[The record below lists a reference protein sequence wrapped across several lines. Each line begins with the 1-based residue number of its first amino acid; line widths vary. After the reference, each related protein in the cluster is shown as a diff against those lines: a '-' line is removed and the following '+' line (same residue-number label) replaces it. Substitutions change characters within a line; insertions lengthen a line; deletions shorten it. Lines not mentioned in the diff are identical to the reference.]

1 MRMARIL
8 LVEDD
13 RDLREEVADFLRG
26 EGHAVREAG
35 SRQEFRALMVAE
47 PCEIALLDRRL
58 PDGDGLELIGEGRA
72 AGWPCGYVL
81 LTARD
86 AAAERIAGYETGADH
101 YLTKPVRLDELAVI
115 LKSLARRL
123 HLDAHWR
130 LNLALGLL
138 QAPNGKRI
146 ELTGLE
152 AAFLAILGAHLNL
165 PLDRRQIIQELG
177 RDYLSY
183 DPRNLDALLRRLRRK
198 VREASAADLPV
209 QTRHGLGYVLVEE
222 LVAEKG

>member
-1 MRMARIL
+1 MARIL

-26 EGHAVREAG
+26 EGHLVREAG
-35 SRQEFRALMVAE
+35 SRREFRALMAE
-47 PCEIALLDRRL
+47 DACDIALLDRRL
-58 PDGDGLELIGEGRA
+58 PDGDGMDLITEGRM
-72 AGWPCGYVL
+72 AGWRCGFVL

-86 AAAERIAGYETGADH
+86 AAPERIAGYETGADH

-115 LKSLARRL
+115 LKSLVRRL

-138 QAPNGKRI
+138 HAPNGHRI

-152 AAFLAILGAHLNL
+152 VAFLAVLGAHLNQ
-165 PLDRRQIIQELG
+165 PLDRRRIIQELG

-198 VREASAADLPV
+198 VREASGEDLPV
-209 QTRHGLGYVLVEE
+209 QTRHGLGYVLVED
-222 LVAEKG
+222 LVPDKG

>member
-1 MRMARIL
+1 MARIL

-26 EGHAVREAG
+26 EGHEVREAG
-35 SRQEFRALMVAE
+35 SRQEFRALMAEE
-47 PCEIALLDRRL
+47 PCDIALLDRRL
-58 PDGDGLELIGEGRA
+58 PDGDGLDLIGEGRG
-72 AGWPCGYVL
+72 AGWRCGFVL

-86 AAAERIAGYETGADH
+86 AAPERIAGYETGADH

-123 HLDAHWR
+123 HLDAPWR
-130 LNLALGLL
+130 LHLALGLL
-138 QAPNGKRI
+138 HAPNGQRV

-152 AAFLAILGAHLNL
+152 TAFLAILGAHLHQ

-177 RDYLSY
+177 RDFLSY
-183 DPRNLDALLRRLRRK
+183 DQRNLDALLRRLRRK
-198 VREASAADLPV
+198 VREDAGADLPV
-209 QTRHGLGYVLVEE
+209 QTRHGLGYVLVEA
-222 LVAEKG
+222 LVTENG

>member
-13 RDLREEVADFLRG
+13 RDLREEVAEFLRG
-26 EGHAVREAG
+26 EGHPVREAG
-35 SRQEFRALMVAE
+35 SRREFRALMAAE
-47 PCEIALLDRRL
+47 PCEIALIDRLL
-58 PDGDGLELIGEGRA
+58 PDGDGLDLIREGRA
-72 AGWPCGYVL
+72 MGWRCGYVL
-81 LTARD
+81 LTGLD
-86 AAAERIAGYETGADH
+86 APPERIAGYESGADH

-115 LKSLARRL
+115 LKSLIRRL

-138 QAPNGKRI
+138 QAPNGKKV

-152 AAFLAILGAHLNL
+152 AAFLAILGAHLNQ
-165 PLDRRQIIQELG
+165 PLDRRQIIQDLG

-198 VREASAADLPV
+198 VREDAGADLPV
-209 QTRHGLGYVLVEE
+209 QTRHGLGYVLVEA
-222 LVAEKG
+222 LVPD

>member
-26 EGHAVREAG
+26 EGHPVREAG
-35 SRQEFRALMVAE
+35 SRREFRALMAAE
-47 PCEIALLDRRL
+47 PCEIALIDRLL
-58 PDGDGLELIGEGRA
+58 PDGDGLDLIREGRA
-72 AGWPCGYVL
+72 MGWRCGYVL
-81 LTARD
+81 LTGLD
-86 AAAERIAGYETGADH
+86 APPERIAGYESGADH

-123 HLDAHWR
+123 HLDAHWH

-138 QAPNGKRI
+138 QAPNGKRV

-152 AAFLAILGAHLNL
+152 AAFLAILGAHLNQ
-165 PLDRRQIIQELG
+165 PLDRRQIIQDLG

-198 VREASAADLPV
+198 VREDAGADLPV
-209 QTRHGLGYVLVEE
+209 QTRHGLGYVLVEA
-222 LVAEKG
+222 LVPD

>member
-1 MRMARIL
+1 MVRIL

-26 EGHAVREAG
+26 EGHVVREAG
-35 SRQEFRALMVAE
+35 SRQEFRALMAEE
-47 PCEIALLDRRL
+47 PCDIALLDRRL
-58 PDGDGLELIGEGRA
+58 PDGDGLDLIGEGRA
-72 AGWPCGYVL
+72 VGWRCGFVL

-86 AAAERIAGYETGADH
+86 AAPERIAGYETGADH

-123 HLDAHWR
+123 HLDTHWR
-130 LNLALGLL
+130 LHLALGLL
-138 QAPNGKRI
+138 HAPNGQRI

-152 AAFLAILGAHLNL
+152 AAFLAILGAHLHQS
-165 PLDRRQIIQELG
+165 LDRRQIIQELG
-177 RDYLSY
+177 RDFLSY

-198 VREASAADLPV
+198 VREAAGADLPV
-209 QTRHGLGYVLVEE
+209 LTRHGLGYVLVED
-222 LVAEKG
+222 LVIENG

>member
-1 MRMARIL
+1 MAAIL

-13 RDLREEVADFLRG
+13 LDLREEVADFLRG
-26 EGHAVREAG
+26 EGHTVREAG
-35 SRQEFRALMVAE
+35 SRREFRALMAAE
-47 PCEIALLDRRL
+47 PCDIAILDRRL
-58 PDGDGLELIGEGRA
+58 PDGDGLDLISEGRA
-72 AGWPCGYVL
+72 AGWRCGFVL
-81 LTARD
+81 MTARD

-123 HLDAHWR
+123 HLGAHWR

-138 QAPNGKRI
+138 QAPNGKKV

-152 AAFLAILGAHLNL
+152 AAFLAILGAHLNQ
-165 PLDRRQIIQELG
+165 PLDRRQIIQDLG

-198 VREASAADLPV
+198 VREDAGADLPV
-209 QTRHGLGYVLVEE
+209 QTRHGLGYVLVEA
-222 LVAEKG
+222 LVPD

>member
-1 MRMARIL
+1 MARIL

-26 EGHAVREAG
+26 EGHPVREAG
-35 SRQEFRALMVAE
+35 SRREFRALMAAE
-47 PCEIALLDRRL
+47 PCEIALIDRLL
-58 PDGDGLELIGEGRA
+58 PDGDGLDLIREGRA
-72 AGWPCGYVL
+72 MGWRCGYVL
-81 LTARD
+81 LTGLD
-86 AAAERIAGYETGADH
+86 APPERIAGYESGADH

-123 HLDAHWR
+123 HLDAHWH

-138 QAPNGKRI
+138 QAPNGKRV

-152 AAFLAILGAHLNL
+152 AAFLAILGAHLNQ
-165 PLDRRQIIQELG
+165 PLDRRQIIQDLG

-198 VREASAADLPV
+198 VREDAGADLPV
-209 QTRHGLGYVLVEE
+209 QTRHGLGYVLVEA
-222 LVAEKG
+222 LVPD

>member
-1 MRMARIL
+1 MVRIL

-26 EGHAVREAG
+26 EGHVVREAG
-35 SRQEFRALMVAE
+35 SRQEFRALMAEE
-47 PCEIALLDRRL
+47 PCDIALLDRRL
-58 PDGDGLELIGEGRA
+58 PDGDGLDLIGEGRA
-72 AGWPCGYVL
+72 VGWRCGFVL

-86 AAAERIAGYETGADH
+86 AAPERIAGYETGADH

-123 HLDAHWR
+123 HLDTHWR
-130 LNLALGLL
+130 LHLALGLL
-138 QAPNGKRI
+138 HAPNGQRI
-146 ELTGLE
+146 DLTGLE
-152 AAFLAILGAHLNL
+152 AAFLAILGAHLHQ

-177 RDYLSY
+177 RDFLSY

-198 VREASAADLPV
+198 VREAAGADLPV
-209 QTRHGLGYVLVEE
+209 LTRHGLGYVLVED
-222 LVAEKG
+222 LVSENG

>member
-1 MRMARIL
+1 MAAIL

-13 RDLREEVADFLRG
+13 LDLREEVADFLRG
-26 EGHAVREAG
+26 EGHTVREAG
-35 SRQEFRALMVAE
+35 SRREFRALMAAE
-47 PCEIALLDRRL
+47 PCDIALLDRRL
-58 PDGDGLELIGEGRA
+58 PDGDGLDLISEGRA
-72 AGWPCGYVL
+72 AGWRCGFVL
-81 LTARD
+81 MTARD

-115 LKSLARRL
+115 LKSLTRRL
-123 HLDAHWR
+123 HLGAHWR

-138 QAPNGKRI
+138 QAPNGNKV

-152 AAFLAILGAHLNL
+152 AAFLAILGAHLNQ
-165 PLDRRQIIQELG
+165 PLDRRQIIQDLG

-198 VREASAADLPV
+198 VREDAGADLPV
-209 QTRHGLGYVLVEE
+209 QTRHGLGYVLVEA
-222 LVAEKG
+222 LVPD

>member
-1 MRMARIL
+1 MVRIL

-26 EGHAVREAG
+26 EGHVVREAG
-35 SRQEFRALMVAE
+35 SRQEFRALMAEE
-47 PCEIALLDRRL
+47 PCDIALLDRRL
-58 PDGDGLELIGEGRA
+58 PDGDGLDLIGEGRA
-72 AGWPCGYVL
+72 VGWRCGFVL

-86 AAAERIAGYETGADH
+86 AAPERIAGYETGADH

-123 HLDAHWR
+123 HLDTHWR
-130 LNLALGLL
+130 LHLALGLL
-138 QAPNGKRI
+138 HAPNGQRI
-146 ELTGLE
+146 DLTGLE
-152 AAFLAILGAHLNL
+152 AAFLAILGAHLHQ

-177 RDYLSY
+177 RDFLSY

-198 VREASAADLPV
+198 VREAAGADLPV
-209 QTRHGLGYVLVEE
+209 LTRHGLGYVLVED
-222 LVAEKG
+222 LVIENG

>member
-13 RDLREEVADFLRG
+13 RDLREEVAEFLRG
-26 EGHAVREAG
+26 EGHPVREAG
-35 SRQEFRALMVAE
+35 SRREFRALMAAE
-47 PCEIALLDRRL
+47 PCEIALIDRLL
-58 PDGDGLELIGEGRA
+58 PDGDGLDLIREGRA
-72 AGWPCGYVL
+72 MGWRCGYVL
-81 LTARD
+81 LTGLD
-86 AAAERIAGYETGADH
+86 APPERIAGYESGADH

-123 HLDAHWR
+123 HLDAHWH

-138 QAPNGKRI
+138 QAPNGKRV

-152 AAFLAILGAHLNL
+152 AAFLAILGAHLNQ
-165 PLDRRQIIQELG
+165 PLDRRQIIQDLG

-198 VREASAADLPV
+198 VREDAGADLPV
-209 QTRHGLGYVLVEE
+209 QTRHGLGYVLVEA
-222 LVAEKG
+222 LVPD

>member
-1 MRMARIL
+1 MARIL

-13 RDLREEVADFLRG
+13 RDLREEVAEFLRG
-26 EGHAVREAG
+26 EGHPVREAG
-35 SRQEFRALMVAE
+35 SRREFRALMAAE
-47 PCEIALLDRRL
+47 PCEIALIDRLL
-58 PDGDGLELIGEGRA
+58 PDGDGLDLIREGRA
-72 AGWPCGYVL
+72 MGWRCGYVL
-81 LTARD
+81 LTGLD
-86 AAAERIAGYETGADH
+86 APPERIAGYESGADH

-123 HLDAHWR
+123 HLDAHWH

-138 QAPNGKRI
+138 QAPNGKRV

-152 AAFLAILGAHLNL
+152 AAFLAILGAHLNQ
-165 PLDRRQIIQELG
+165 PLDRRQIIQDLG

-198 VREASAADLPV
+198 VREDAGADLPV
-209 QTRHGLGYVLVEE
+209 QTRHGLGYVLVEA
-222 LVAEKG
+222 LVPD